1 LYVGELQ
8 RSRLLEA
15 AFAVVGE
22 QGYAGMTV
30 RRVAERAGVSPRT
43 FYVLFCDR
51 EDCFLAAFDHAI
63 DVLGGRVRPVFEG
76 EREWSARVRA
86 GLGALLVGLDEE
98 PALRRLLFV
107 EALVAGERV
116 LERRARVL
124 DALAGL
130 LDQGRGGMSAPGEL
144 SPLTAEGLVGATFGV
159 IHARLSQRRPEPL
172 IDLLGALM
180 ATIVLPYRGSA
191 AAARELAHPAPSGRR
206 GPSRSRTHRA
216 WRASHASEGGRRDAQ
231 PIAAL
236 RPLGSAL
243 PADFRLTIR
252 TQMALVAVARLN
264 AGGANPNNR
273 EVSEWMG
280 VADQGQV
287 SRLMMRLAEQGLV
300 ENTRGHTKGLEK
312 AWRLTPHG
320 EAVIDAHRG
329 GRAPRTDGREA
340 LRGGKLAV
348 KRGRP
353 HQNSKAGPD
362 TPPAEGLDLFTADKP
377 AHPPGRGTSSP
388 GRPGENLRSPRGF
401 RLTVRTHLV
410 LSAVAEHAGASSR
423 EIANAAGVRDEG
435 QISKL
440 LARLQDRGLIHN
452 TAGVTAG
459 FPKAWQLTPQGEA
472 LLHASRPLSRS
483 AA

>member
-1 LYVGELQ
+1 MSSASRRVSGRGLGGGGLYVGELQ

-15 AFAVVGE
+15 VFAVVGE
-22 QGYAGMTV
+22 QGYQGMGV
-30 RRVAERAGVSPRT
+30 RRVAERAGVSPKT
-43 FYVLFCDR
+43 FYALFCDR

-63 DVLGGRVRPVFEG
+63 KVLAGRVRPVYEG
-76 EREWSARVRA
+76 EREWTARIRG
-86 GLGALLVGLDEE
+86 GLGALLIGLDEE

-107 EALVAGERV
+107 EAFVAGERV
-116 LERRARVL
+116 LERRAQVL
-124 DALAGL
+124 DALASL
-130 LDQGRGGMSAPGEL
+130 VDEGRGGMSAPGEL

-172 IDLLGALM
+172 VELLGALM

-191 AAARELAHPAPSGRR
+191 AAARELKPPAPSARR
-206 GPSRSRTHRA
+206 GASRSRTQQAKCAPHTSAR
-216 WRASHASEGGRRDAQ
+216 GRRPIVRDRPAP
-231 PIAAL
+231 PIASL

-243 PADFRLTIR
+243 PADFRLTVR
-252 TQMALVAVARLN
+252 TQTALVAVARLN

-273 EVSEWMG
+273 EVSERMG
-280 VADQGQV
+280 VSDQGQV
-287 SRLMMRLAEQGLV
+287 SRLMMRLSEQGLV

-329 GRAPRTDGREA
+329 GRAPRTDGGMSV
-340 LRGGKLAV
+340 RGGKLAV
-348 KRGRP
+348 KRGRADP
-353 HQNSKAGPD
+353 V
-362 TPPAEGLDLFTADKP
+362 PARP
-377 AHPPGRGTSSP
+377 ASA
-388 GRPGENLRSPRGF
+388 GF

-410 LSAVAEHAGASSR
+410 LTAVAEHPGASNR
-423 EIANAAGVRDEG
+423 EIATAAGVRDDG

-472 LLHASRPLSRS
+472 LLHASRPLSER

>member
-1 LYVGELQ
+1 MAERLRMRHPVPGPRGGGLYVGELQ

-22 QGYAGMTV
+22 QGYQGMTV
-30 RRVAERAGVSPRT
+30 RRVAERAGVSPKT
-43 FYVLFCDR
+43 FYTLFCDR

-63 DVLGGRVRPVFEG
+63 DVLTARVRPVYEG
-76 EREWSARVRA
+76 EREWTARVRA
-86 GLGALLVGLDEE
+86 GLGALLIGLDGE

-116 LERRARVL
+116 LERRAQVL

-130 LDQGRGGMSAPGEL
+130 IDEGRGGMKAPRGL
-144 SPLTAEGLVGATFGV
+144 PPLTAEGVVGATFGV

-172 IDLLGALM
+172 IELLGALM
-180 ATIVLPYRGSA
+180 ATIVLPYRGSE
-191 AAARELAHPAPSGRR
+191 AAARELAPPPPSGRR
-206 GPSRSRTHRA
+206 GASRSKMEGPAHPAKCATHTSAR
-216 WRASHASEGGRRDAQ
+216 GRR
-231 PIAAL
+231 PIVRDRPAPPLAGL

-252 TQMALVAVARLN
+252 TQMALVAVAQLN

-273 EVSEWMG
+273 EVSERMG
-280 VADQGQV
+280 VSDQGQV
-287 SRLMMRLAEQGLV
+287 SRLMMRLAEQGLI

-329 GRAPRTDGREA
+329 GRVPRTDGREA
-340 LRGGKLAV
+340 LRGGKLAS
-348 KRGRP
+348 KRGHAASVPARP
-353 HQNSKAGPD
+353 ASA
-362 TPPAEGLDLFTADKP
+362 
-377 AHPPGRGTSSP
+377 
-388 GRPGENLRSPRGF
+388 GF

-410 LSAVAEHAGASSR
+410 LSAVAEHAGSSNR

-452 TAGVTAG
+452 TAGMTAG
-459 FPKAWQLTPQGEA
+459 FPKAWQLTPRGEA
-472 LLHASRPLSRS
+472 LLHASRPLSERT
-483 AA
+483 A

>member
-22 QGYAGMTV
+22 QGYQGMGV
-30 RRVAERAGVSPRT
+30 RRVAERAGVSPKT
-43 FYVLFCDR
+43 FYDLFSDR

-63 DVLGGRVRPVFEG
+63 EVLAARVRPVFEG
-76 EREWSARVRA
+76 EGEWTARVRA
-86 GLGALLVGLDEE
+86 GLGALLIGLDEE

-116 LERRARVL
+116 LERRAQVL

-130 LDQGRGGMSAPGEL
+130 IDEGRGGMKAPRGL
-144 SPLTAEGLVGATFGV
+144 PPLTAEGVVGATFGV

-180 ATIVLPYRGSA
+180 ATIVLPYRGSEA
-191 AAARELAHPAPSGRR
+191 AAKELARPISKAGPDFLPADRPAHPPGR
-206 GPSRSRTHRA
+206 GTSSP
-216 WRASHASEGGRRDAQ
+216 GR
-231 PIAAL
+231 PGENL
-236 RPLGSAL
+236 RVPRGSAL
-243 PADFRLTIR
+243 PADFRLTVR
-252 TQMALVAVARLN
+252 SQMALVAVAQLN
-264 AGGANPNNR
+264 ARGASPNNR
-273 EVSEWMG
+273 EVSERMG

-340 LRGGKLAV
+340 LRGGKLAS
-348 KRGRP
+348 KRGHAPSPARP
-353 HQNSKAGPD
+353 ASA
-362 TPPAEGLDLFTADKP
+362 
-377 AHPPGRGTSSP
+377 
-388 GRPGENLRSPRGF
+388 GF

-410 LSAVAEHAGASSR
+410 LTAVAENVGASNR
-423 EIANAAGVRDEG
+423 EIASAAGVRDEG

-452 TAGVTAG
+452 TAGMTAG
-459 FPKAWQLTPQGEA
+459 FPKAWQLTPRGEA
-472 LLHASRPLSRS
+472 LIHASRPPSRS

>member
-1 LYVGELQ
+1 MASANRRASGRGLGGGGLYVSELQ

-22 QGYAGMTV
+22 QGYQGMTV
-30 RRVAERAGVSPRT
+30 RRVAERAGVSPKT

-63 DVLGGRVRPVFEG
+63 DVLGARVRPVYDA
-76 EREWSARVRA
+76 EREWTARVRG
-86 GLGALLVGLDEE
+86 GLGALLIGLDEE

-116 LERRARVL
+116 LERRAQVL

-130 LDQGRGGMSAPGEL
+130 IDEGRGGMSSPGEL

-159 IHARLSQRRPEPL
+159 IHGRLSQRRPEPL
-172 IDLLGALM
+172 LELLGALM

-191 AAARELAHPAPSGRR
+191 AAARELKRPISKAGPDTLPAEGLDLIPADRPAHPPGR
-206 GPSRSRTHRA
+206 GTSSL
-216 WRASHASEGGRRDAQ
+216 GR
-231 PIAAL
+231 PGENL
-236 RPLGSAL
+236 RVPRGSAL
-243 PADFRLTIR
+243 PADFRLTVR
-252 TQMALVAVARLN
+252 TQMALVAVAQLN

-273 EVSEWMG
+273 EVSERMG
-280 VADQGQV
+280 VSDQGQV
-287 SRLMMRLAEQGLV
+287 SRLMMRLSEQGLL

-329 GRAPRTDGREA
+329 GRPPRTDGRET
-340 LRGGKLAV
+340 LRGGKLAS
-348 KRGRP
+348 KRGRAA
-353 HQNSKAGPD
+353 S
-362 TPPAEGLDLFTADKP
+362 PARP
-377 AHPPGRGTSSP
+377 ASA
-388 GRPGENLRSPRGF
+388 GF

-410 LSAVAEHAGASSR
+410 LTAVAEHAGASSR
-423 EIANAAGVRDEG
+423 EIATAAGVRDEG

-452 TAGVTAG
+452 TARATAG
-459 FPKAWQLTPQGEA
+459 FPKAWQLTPRGEA
-472 LLHASRPLSRS
+472 LLHASRPLSER

>member
-22 QGYAGMTV
+22 QGYQGMTV

-43 FYVLFCDR
+43 FYTLFCDR

-63 DVLGGRVRPVFEG
+63 DVLAGRVRPVFEG

-107 EALVAGERV
+107 EALVAGPRV
-116 LERRARVL
+116 LARRAQML

-130 LDQGRGGMSAPGEL
+130 VDDGRGGMSLPGEL

-172 IDLLGALM
+172 IELLGALM
-180 ATIVLPYRGSA
+180 GTIVLPYRGSA
-191 AAARELAHPAPSGRR
+191 AAARELKPPAPSARR
-206 GPSRSRTHRA
+206 GASRSRTQQAKCATHTSAR
-216 WRASHASEGGRRDAQ
+216 GRRDAQ
-231 PIAAL
+231 PLAAL

-252 TQMALVAVARLN
+252 TQMALVAVAQLN

-273 EVSEWMG
+273 EVSERMG

-312 AWRLTPHG
+312 AWRLTAHG

-329 GRAPRTDGREA
+329 GRPPRTDGREA

-348 KRGRP
+348 KRGRAA
-353 HQNSKAGPD
+353 SV
-362 TPPAEGLDLFTADKP
+362 PARP
-377 AHPPGRGTSSP
+377 ASA
-388 GRPGENLRSPRGF
+388 GF

-410 LSAVAEHAGASSR
+410 LTAVAEHVGASSR

-440 LARLQDRGLIHN
+440 LACLQDRGLVHN
-452 TAGVTAG
+452 TAGMTAG
-459 FPKAWQLTPQGEA
+459 FPKAWQLTPRGEA
-472 LLHASRPLSRS
+472 LLHASRPLSER

>member
-22 QGYAGMTV
+22 QGYQGMTV
-30 RRVAERAGVSPRT
+30 RRVAERAGVSPKT

-63 DVLGGRVRPVFEG
+63 DVLGARVRPVYDAEG
-76 EREWSARVRA
+76 EWTGRVRG
-86 GLGALLVGLDEE
+86 GLGALLIGLDEE

-116 LERRARVL
+116 LERRAQVL
-124 DALAGL
+124 DALAGVV
-130 LDQGRGGMSAPGEL
+130 DEGRGGMSSPGEL
-144 SPLTAEGLVGATFGV
+144 SPLTAEGVVGAVFGV

-172 IDLLGALM
+172 LDLLGALM

-191 AAARELAHPAPSGRR
+191 AAARELKRPVSKAGPRLWPADKSRFSGPA
-206 GPSRSRTHRA
+206 GQMSGSR
-216 WRASHASEGGRRDAQ
+216 
-231 PIAAL
+231 
-236 RPLGSAL
+236 
-243 PADFRLTIR
+243 ADFRLTIR
-252 TQMALVAVARLN
+252 TQSALVAVAQLN

-273 EVSEWMG
+273 EVSERMG

-287 SRLMMRLAEQGLV
+287 SRLMMRLSEQGLI
-300 ENTRGHTKGLEK
+300 ENTRGHTKGIEK
-312 AWRLTPHG
+312 AWSLTAHG
-320 EAVIDAHRG
+320 EGVLDAHRG
-329 GRAPRTDGREA
+329 GRAPRTET

-362 TPPAEGLDLFTADKP
+362 TLPAEGLGLFTADKS
-377 AHPPGRGTSSP
+377 AHPPGRETSSP

-410 LSAVAEHAGASSR
+410 LSAVAEHAGASNR

-459 FPKAWQLTPQGEA
+459 FPKAWQLTPRGEA
-472 LLHASRPLSRS
+472 LLHASRPLSER

>member
-1 LYVGELQ
+1 MVSENRRTYAGGGGLYVSELQ

-22 QGYAGMTV
+22 QGYQGMTV
-30 RRVAERAGVSPRT
+30 RRVAERAGVSPKT
-43 FYVLFCDR
+43 FYALFCDR

-63 DVLGGRVRPVFEG
+63 DVLGARVRPVFEG
-76 EREWSARVRA
+76 EREWTARVRA
-86 GLGALLVGLDEE
+86 GLGALLIGLDEE

-116 LERRARVL
+116 LERRAQVL

-130 LDQGRGGMSAPGEL
+130 IDEGRGGMSSPGEL

-159 IHARLSQRRPEPL
+159 IHGRLSQRRPEPL
-172 IDLLGALM
+172 ADLLGALM

-191 AAARELAHPAPSGRR
+191 AAARELKRPISKAGPRLWPADKSRFSGPA
-206 GPSRSRTHRA
+206 GQMSGSR
-216 WRASHASEGGRRDAQ
+216 
-231 PIAAL
+231 
-236 RPLGSAL
+236 
-243 PADFRLTIR
+243 ADFRLTIR
-252 TQMALVAVARLN
+252 TQSALVAVAQLN

-273 EVSEWMG
+273 EVSERMG

-287 SRLMMRLAEQGLV
+287 SRLMMRLSEQGLI

-312 AWRLTPHG
+312 AWCLTAHG
-320 EAVIDAHRG
+320 EGVLDAHRG
-329 GRAPRTDGREA
+329 GRAPSTDGREA

-362 TPPAEGLDLFTADKP
+362 FLTADKP
-377 AHPPGRGTSSP
+377 ASA

-410 LSAVAEHAGASSR
+410 LSAVAEHAGASNR

-459 FPKAWQLTPQGEA
+459 FPKAWQLTPRGEA
-472 LLHASRPLSRS
+472 LLHASRPLSES